1 MQGVYVVSAITENTL
16 RVLQRIS
23 GIFARHRI
31 NIQQLN
37 VFEIENSG
45 ISHFSIVV
53 QGNSKTVEVVV
64 KKLQRIIEVLEV
76 KISSQIPLIQSKG

>member
-1 MQGVYVVSAITENTL
+1 MDNVYVVSALTENAL

-45 ISHFSIVV
+45 VSHFSIVV
-53 QGNSKTVEVVV
+53 HGNSKTVDVVV
-64 KKLQRIIEVLEV
+64 KKLNRIIEVLDV
-76 KISSQIPLIQSKG
+76 KISTKIPTN